1 MAKRFRAAFQS
12 LIGIDHYLL
21 ILFGAMKNSLITAS
35 PVGNELRVV
44 DNFARAHID
53 RFDRVGRVNHLS
65 GLRRVVE
72 ERFHLSSVAPP
83 ALVDRGDS
91 QKSGMRGTSGEIKL
105 PQFLSMS
112 ASISFYLAFSN
123 LKCNT
128 LGFVAVRGRWR
139 TNGSISRTAYAAS
152 E

>member
-21 ILFGAMKNSLITAS
+21 ILFSAMKNSLITAS
-35 PVGNELRVV
+35 PVGNGNELRVV

-91 QKSGMRGTSGEIKL
+91 QKSGMRGTSGEIKS

-112 ASISFYLAFSN
+112 ASISFYFAQRA
-123 LKCNT
+123 T
-128 LGFVAVRGRWR
+128 E
-139 TNGSISRTAYAAS
+139 T
-152 E
+152 